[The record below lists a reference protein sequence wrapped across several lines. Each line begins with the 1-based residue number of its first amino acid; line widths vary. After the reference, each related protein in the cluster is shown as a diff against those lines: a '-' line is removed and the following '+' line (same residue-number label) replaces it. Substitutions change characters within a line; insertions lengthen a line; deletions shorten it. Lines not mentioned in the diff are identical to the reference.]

1 MYSSFNTLEHEKK
14 RIQNDVQND
23 MRGILINQHSN
34 HLEQRANIQGSALM
48 QQRMSHFEP
57 SRIDPPIGQ
66 RQILPRRE
74 EPRDQMKQAS
84 HMEQERTL
92 HMNHFLEKQRIERDA
107 QRINDQVD
115 AIKKIYSKYNPHEY
129 DPPREHYRE
138 QDLGPAVNQ
147 LIDLLN
153 SFKLSSTVLSS
164 VANNTSANDL
174 SLYATLASPTFTG
187 TPNTSTPS
195 YTENSTRIPTTQWVN
210 YVVTDKLGN
219 YVTSSALSA
228 YNYVTTSALTAADY
242 ATNSTIQTNY
252 VSKSL
257 LSSYDYLTTYSAQ
270 TYYVSKS
277 LLSSYDYASTGYVQS
292 FSETNYVSKALLS
305 SYDYL
310 TNSSAQTNYVSKSLL
325 SSYDYLSNSSAQT
338 NYVSKSLLSSYDYL
352 TNSSAQTNYVSK
364 SLLSSY
370 DYLSNSTAQTA
381 LNLKANLTSP
391 AFTGTVTG
399 ITSSMV
405 GLGNVDNT
413 SDANKPVSSA
423 TQTALDLKANLTS
436 PAFTGTVTGITSSMV
451 GLGNVDNTSDANK
464 PVSSATQTAL
474 NLKANLT
481 SPAFTG
487 TVTGI
492 TSSMVGLGNVD
503 NTSDANKPVSSA
515 TQTALNLKANLTSPA
530 FTGTVTGIT
539 SSMVGLGNVDNTS
552 DANKPVSSATQ
563 TALNLKSNLANPT
576 FTGTVT
582 LPAVAFTATPSSGTA
597 AYTLGIDSNNAI
609 IRTTGS
615 GGSVSQT
622 TISTNAS
629 YAIPMS
635 SSSSSGTFTPYIDA
649 NNLLTY
655 NPYTGIFKTPICS
668 IPKSTSTHPNL
679 DQYELTVG
687 DNDATTN
694 KSAKAIIRGQSATD
708 SFGPSLDFTAWSSHA
723 TPQARIEVLD
733 DGNWGGTLSF
743 FTKANAGGSSGTL
756 TKNMYLN
763 TTSSGVSQMVFPT
776 TPNIITSGSG
786 YNWYIGGT
794 QVGYFDYPSS
804 NWRIATN
811 STQKLILGSY
821 NQNTLQIGNSASGN
835 YPVEIYNY
843 KTTYGSYW
851 QYTGGG
857 SSWGVSTTNFN
868 IGLYVQ
874 YTVSADGGYLLASDE
889 RIKTNIKD
897 ASRGSLDVIKTIPIK
912 SHGYIDSFL
921 NGCPTAFNVIAQDIQ
936 RTYPEAITV
945 TESYIPDMFV
955 KCNWISVTD
964 NQIRINIPKPHTV
977 VIGDKVRCILE
988 DSSQK
993 DTTVIQIINTTTF
1006 VVEKWDDFDLE
1017 KSDEMFLYGKLVH
1030 DFLRVDKIKLGVLA
1044 LAGVKEQQTIIEEQQ
1059 QTIST
1064 MASQIGT
1071 LTNIINQLLKKYP
1084 L

>member
-1 MYSSFNTLEHEKK
+1 MYSSFNTLDHEKK
-14 RIQNDVQND
+14 RIQNDSQND

-34 HLEQRANIQGSALM
+34 HLDQRANIQSSLM
-48 QQRMSHFEP
+48 QQRMSYFEP

-66 RQILPRRE
+66 RHMLPRRE
-74 EPRDQMKQAS
+74 ESRDQMKHAS
-84 HMEQERTL
+84 QMEQERTL
-92 HMNHFLEKQRIERDA
+92 HMNHFLEKQRVERDA

-138 QDLGPAVNQ
+138 QELGPAVNQ

-164 VANNTSANDL
+164 VANITSANDL
-174 SLYATLASPTFTG
+174 SLYAPLASPAFTG
-187 TPNTSTPS
+187 TPTTSTPS
-195 YTENSTRIPTTQWVN
+195 YTENSTRLPTTQWVN
-210 YVVTDKLGN
+210 YVITDKLGN
-219 YVTSSALSA
+219 YVTSSALA
-228 YNYVTTSALTAADY
+228 ANNFVTSSALAA
-242 ATNSTIQTNY
+242 NY
-252 VSKSL
+252 VSSSL
-257 LSSYDYLTTYSAQ
+257 LASYDYLTRTDAQQ
-270 TYYVSKS
+270 TYLTIGDASIY
-277 LLSSYDYASTGYVQS
+277 YATT
-292 FSETNYVSKALLS
+292 FNPIFA
-305 SYDYL
+305 
-310 TNSSAQTNYVSKSLL
+310 
-325 SSYDYLSNSSAQT
+325 
-338 NYVSKSLLSSYDYL
+338 
-352 TNSSAQTNYVSK
+352 
-364 SLLSSY
+364 
-370 DYLSNSTAQTA
+370 
-381 LNLKANLTSP
+381 
-391 AFTGTVTG
+391 GTV
-399 ITSSMV
+399 S
-405 GLGNVDNT
+405 
-413 SDANKPVSSA
+413 
-423 TQTALDLKANLTS
+423 
-436 PAFTGTVTGITSSMV
+436 GITSSMV

-492 TSSMVGLGNVD
+492 TSAMVGLGNVD

-515 TQTALNLKANLTSPA
+515 TQTALNLKANLASPA

-539 SSMVGLGNVDNTS
+539 STMVGLGNVDNTS
-552 DANKPVSSATQ
+552 DASKPVSSATQTALNLKANLASPAFTGTVTGITSTMVGLGNVDNTSDAGKPVSSATQ

-582 LPAVAFTATPSSGTA
+582 LPTVAFTATPASGTA
-597 AYTLGIDSNNAI
+597 TFTLGIDANNTI
-609 IRTTGS
+609 IRTTGGS
-615 GGSVSQT
+615 GGSVNQ
-622 TISTNAS
+622 STNS
-629 YAIPMS
+629 TNLNYSVPFS
-635 SSSSSGTFTPYIDA
+635 SSSASGTFTPLIDA
-649 NNLLTY
+649 NNFLTY
-655 NPYTGIFKTPICS
+655 NPSTGMFKTPICS
-668 IPKSTSTHPNL
+668 INKSTLTHPNL

-687 DNDATTN
+687 DNDNTTN
-694 KSAKAIIRGQSATD
+694 KSAKAIIRGQSVTD
-708 SFGPSLDFTAWSSHA
+708 SFGPSLDFTGWSSHA
-723 TPQARIEVLD
+723 TPQARIEVID
-733 DGNWGGTLSF
+733 DGNWGGVMSF
-743 FTKANAGGSSGTL
+743 FTKANAGGSSAGL
-756 TKNMYLN
+756 TKNMYLH
-763 TTSSGVSQMVFPT
+763 TTNSGVSQMIFPS

-804 NWRIATN
+804 NWRISTN
-811 STQKLILGSY
+811 STQKLILGSN
-821 NQNTLQIGNSASGN
+821 NQNTLQIGNSASGH

-874 YTVSADGGYLLASDE
+874 YTVSADGGFLLASDE

-945 TESYIPDMFV
+945 TDSFIPDMYV
-955 KCNWISVTD
+955 KCNWISVTG
-964 NQIRINIPKPHTV
+964 NEIRINIPKPHSV
-977 VIGDKVRCILE
+977 IIGDKVRCILE
-988 DSSQK
+988 DSSHK
-993 DTTVIQIINTTTF
+993 DTTVTQVINTTTF
-1006 VVEKWDDFDLE
+1006 VVEKWDDFNLE
-1017 KSDEMFLYGKLVH
+1017 KSDEMFLYGKRVN

-1044 LAGVKEQQTIIEEQQ
+1044 LAGVKEQQTIIEEQER
-1059 QTIST
+1059 TISA

-1071 LTNIINQLLKKYP
+1071 LTNIVNQLLKKYP

>member
-1 MYSSFNTLEHEKK
+1 MYSSFNTLDHEKK
-14 RIQNDVQND
+14 RIQNDSQND

-34 HLEQRANIQGSALM
+34 HLDQRANIQSSLM
-48 QQRMSHFEP
+48 QQRMSYFEP

-66 RQILPRRE
+66 RHMLPRRE
-74 EPRDQMKQAS
+74 ESRDQMKHAS
-84 HMEQERTL
+84 QMEQERTL
-92 HMNHFLEKQRIERDA
+92 HMNHFLEKQRVERDA

-138 QDLGPAVNQ
+138 QELGPAVNQ

-164 VANNTSANDL
+164 VANITSANDL
-174 SLYATLASPTFTG
+174 SLYAPLASPTFTG
-187 TPNTSTPS
+187 TPTTSTPS
-195 YTENSTRIPTTQWVN
+195 YTENSTRLPTTQWVN
-210 YVVTDKLGN
+210 YVITDKLGN

-228 YNYVTTSALTAADY
+228 NNFVTSSALAANNFVTSSSL
-242 ATNSTIQTNY
+242 AANNFVTSSALAANNFVTSSALAANNFVTSSSLASNNFVTSSALEANY
-252 VSKSL
+252 VSTSL
-257 LSSYDYLTTYSAQ
+257 LASYDYLTRTDAQQ
-270 TYYVSKS
+270 TYLTIGDASIY
-277 LLSSYDYASTGYVQS
+277 YATT
-292 FSETNYVSKALLS
+292 FNPIFA
-305 SYDYL
+305 
-310 TNSSAQTNYVSKSLL
+310 
-325 SSYDYLSNSSAQT
+325 
-338 NYVSKSLLSSYDYL
+338 
-352 TNSSAQTNYVSK
+352 
-364 SLLSSY
+364 
-370 DYLSNSTAQTA
+370 
-381 LNLKANLTSP
+381 
-391 AFTGTVTG
+391 GTV
-399 ITSSMV
+399 S
-405 GLGNVDNT
+405 
-413 SDANKPVSSA
+413 
-423 TQTALDLKANLTS
+423 
-436 PAFTGTVTGITSSMV
+436 GITSSMV

-492 TSSMVGLGNVD
+492 TSAMVGLGNVD

-515 TQTALNLKANLTSPA
+515 TQTALNLKANIASPT
-530 FTGTVTGIT
+530 FTGTVNGIT
-539 SSMVGLGNVDNTS
+539 KGMVGLGNVDNTS
-552 DANKPVSSATQ
+552 DANKPVSSATQTALDLKANIASPTFTGTVNGITKGMVGLGNVDNTSDASKPVSSATQ

-582 LPAVAFTATPSSGTA
+582 LPAVAFTATPASGTA
-597 AYTLGIDSNNAI
+597 TFTLGIDANNTI
-609 IRTTGS
+609 IRTTGGS
-615 GGSVSQT
+615 GGSVTQ
-622 TISTNAS
+622 ST
-629 YAIPMS
+629 S
-635 SSSSSGTFTPYIDA
+635 SNNLNYSVPFSSNSANGAFTPLIDA
-649 NNLLTY
+649 NNFLTY
-655 NPYTGIFKTPICS
+655 NPSTGMFKTPICS
-668 IPKSTSTHPNL
+668 INKSTLTHPNL

-687 DNDATTN
+687 DNDNTTN
-694 KSAKAIIRGQSATD
+694 KSAKAIIRGQSVTD
-708 SFGPSLDFTAWSSHA
+708 SFGPSLDFTGWSSHA

-733 DGNWGGTLSF
+733 DGNWGGVMSF
-743 FTKANAGGSSGTL
+743 FTKANAGGSSAGL

-763 TTSSGVSQMVFPT
+763 TSTSGVSQMVFPS
-776 TPNIITSGSG
+776 TPNIITNGVG
-786 YNWYIGGT
+786 YNWYIGGNW
-794 QVGYFDYPSS
+794 VGSFDYPS
-804 NWRIATN
+804 NNFRISTS
-811 STQKLILGSY
+811 STQKLILCSNY
-821 NQNTLQIGNSASGN
+821 QNTLQIGNSASGH

-874 YTVSADGGYLLASDE
+874 YTVSADGGFLLASDE

-945 TESYIPDMFV
+945 TDSFIPDMYV
-955 KCNWISVTD
+955 KCNWISVTG
-964 NQIRINIPKPHTV
+964 NEIRINIPKPHSV
-977 VIGDKVRCILE
+977 IIGDKVRCILE
-988 DSSQK
+988 DSSHK
-993 DTTVIQIINTTTF
+993 DTTVTQVINTTTF
-1006 VVEKWDDFDLE
+1006 VVEKWDDFNLE
-1017 KSDEMFLYGKLVH
+1017 KSDEMFLYGKRVN

-1044 LAGVKEQQTIIEEQQ
+1044 LAGVKEQQTIIEEQER
-1059 QTIST
+1059 TISA

-1071 LTNIINQLLKKYP
+1071 LTNIVNQLLKKYP